1 MTVLLDSSAWIEYWK
16 GGPHAKAAAAHIEGD
31 EEAVASTINLAE
43 VYFWILKYYDEDT
56 AISKASTMEK
66 RCLLIPVERRIAIE
80 AAKARRQH
88 GLALAGSLVYATAED
103 AGAKLVTGDPD
114 LKGLEG
120 TIFLQ
125 D

>member
-1 MTVLLDSSAWIEYWK
+1 MTVLIDSWAWVEYWK
-16 GGPHAKAAAAHIEGD
+16 GGAHAKAAAVHIEGG

-56 AISKASTMEK
+56 AIMKASTMEK
-66 RCLLIPVERRIAIE
+66 RCLLIPVEKRIAVE
-80 AAKARRQH
+80 AARARRQH
-88 GLALAGSLVYATAED
+88 GLALADSLVYATAKEV
-103 AGAKLVTGDPD
+103 GAKLVTGDPD
-114 LKGLEG
+114 LRDLEG